1 MIDEMLASFF
11 SSNIRAVHE
20 AFFRETD
27 VLKFLI
33 YFVCLS
39 LSTIGLKMNAK
50 NSIDLR
56 IFKYTKYK
64 VQVTEKGKEIY

>member
-1 MIDEMLASFF
+1 MLASFF

-39 LSTIGLKMNAK
+39 TIGLKMNAK

-64 VQVTEKGKEIY
+64 V